1 MAHEEILAAV
11 DAGRLMDCVRAVC
24 TGERLSNEPE
34 AQAFDVLHK
43 SLEDAGCRVTRESL
57 PGYVSTPEGA
67 SFEAGGEAYEVLT
80 HPMTPSVEVL
90 EAPLAYVPVDAVGE
104 TAPADV
110 SGRIVLTD
118 GLAMEPVVRAL
129 EDRGAAGVVFITG
142 EEIHNMIVSRVWG
155 SPTPETLHDYVG
167 IPVAS
172 LSFGDGTRLRARL
185 AEAGG
190 TLPARLSTRVENPL
204 DGNSRHHGRD
214 PRRGRGL
221 RDGDGTRRQLG
232 ARRP

>member
-1 MAHEEILAAV
+1 
-11 DAGRLMDCVRAVC
+11 
-24 TGERLSNEPE
+24 
-34 AQAFDVLHK
+34 
-43 SLEDAGCRVTRESL
+43 
-57 PGYVSTPEGA
+57 
-67 SFEAGGEAYEVLT
+67 
-80 HPMTPSVEVL
+80 MTPSVEVL

-167 IPVAS
+167 IPVQAFLLGTALAS
-172 LSFGDGTRLRARL
+172 GPA
-185 AEAGG
+185 APGG
-190 TLPARLSTRVENPL
+190 RHRLPARL
-204 DGNSRHHGRD
+204 
-214 PRRGRGL
+214 
-221 RDGDGTRRQLG
+221 
-232 ARRP
+232 